1 MTDAFAEIDP
11 PEPPPVSPQEA
22 AAIDQSD
29 IDALFDD
36 IGAPQP
42 ASSGV
47 RALVEST
54 VVNQERLPM
63 LEVVCDRVV
72 RSFATNMR
80 HLTTDAIDVSLEEV
94 SSGRFGE
101 LMNRVALPAMFGV
114 FRIDEWDNYGVIVVE
129 PNLIYS
135 IVDALLGGRTGGSQP
150 QRVEGRAFTTIETA
164 LVARMMERALADLA
178 AAFEPVAPINIA
190 LERIEISPRFASI
203 AGPSNVTAT
212 CAFRVE
218 MEGRGGK
225 FLIFLPHTTL
235 EPVKDKLFQ
244 RFMGEKLGR
253 DTLWEAHMERELR
266 KIEIRL
272 DAVLASREFPLGTV
286 RALAVGDTLPLGV
299 GADTPLALYH
309 GKVRLGLAQLGQ
321 RNVAIAVRLL
331 NDIGTITP

>member
-1 MTDAFAEIDP
+1 MTDEFEEIDL
-11 PEPPPVSPQEA
+11 PEPPPVALAETGEF
-22 AAIDQSD
+22 DQSD
-29 IDALFDD
+29 IDALFGDV
-36 IGAPQP
+36 GTPQP
-42 ASSGV
+42 AKSGL
-47 RALVEST
+47 RALVDST

-80 HLTTDAIDVSLEEV
+80 HLTTDAIDVSLEGV

-114 FRIDEWDNYGVIVVE
+114 FRIDEWDNYGVLVVE
-129 PNLIYS
+129 PNLIYA
-135 IVDALLGGRTGGSQP
+135 IVDALLGGRKGGGQL

-178 AAFEPVAPINIA
+178 AAFEPVAQINIA
-190 LERIEISPRFASI
+190 LERIEISPRFAAI

-225 FLIFLPHTTL
+225 FLVFLPHTTL
-235 EPVKDKLFQ
+235 EPIKEKLVQ

-253 DTLWEAHMERELR
+253 DTIWEAHMERELR
-266 KIEIRL
+266 QTKLRV
-272 DAVLASREFPLGTV
+272 DAVLASRELPLGAV

-299 GADTPLALYH
+299 GADTSLALYH
-309 GKVRLGLAQLGQ
+309 GSVRLCLAQLGQ
-321 RNVAIAVRLL
+321 RNAAIAVRLI
-331 NDIGTITP
+331 NEIGSLTS